1 MKLLFENWRGYLLSE
16 SYILDEDFF
25 EASIQQLFDKLKD
38 FGDNTWIFFDTE
50 TTRFEPVAD
59 AQLTEIAAVA
69 AYPNNWQFEEVEAE
83 KGLFY
88 DKIKLNPET
97 IAGWEASD
105 NPKAKE
111 ALGLTRYG
119 MKGAEYRE
127 KYPKGMPDEVD
138 VIKEFLVYVKNQPN
152 PVLVA
157 QNAEFDINFVETR
170 ANFHR
175 TRILEELRLK
185 ELEREELPTD
195 AIEDEIQHLEDTIS
209 VLGVNLRNYPIFD
222 TMMLIKL
229 WHNSLIKTL
238 ADEGDERAQ
247 TILQALTMTGK
258 FGDYVSASMQPV
270 SKAYEINTDD
280 WHNAL
285 ADVKMMMGMT
295 RAIFTALQE
304 SADVD
309 ISKYQGRTAW
319 GLRKKRQGYH
329 RSDK

>member
-1 MKLLFENWRGYLLSE
+1 MKLLLENWRGYLLTE

-50 TTRFEPVAD
+50 TTGFKPES
-59 AQLTEIAAVA
+59 AQLTEIGAISAS
-69 AYPNNWQFEEVEAE
+69 PDNWQFQEVEAE
-83 KGLFY
+83 VGLFY

-97 IAGWEASD
+97 LAGFEASD
-105 NPKAKE
+105 DPNIKYPLE
-111 ALGLTRYG
+111 LTRYG
-119 MKGAEYRE
+119 MPSDEYRE
-127 KYPKGMPDEVD
+127 KYPKGMPSEED
-138 VIKEFLVYVKNQPN
+138 VLRQFISYLESQKS

-157 QNAEFDINFVETR
+157 QNAEFDVNFIQKR
-170 ANFHR
+170 ADLYN
-175 TRILEELRLK
+175 IPVNV
-185 ELEREELPTD
+185 RE
-195 AIEDEIQHLEDTIS
+195 
-209 VLGVNLRNYPIFD
+209 YPIFD

-238 ADEGDERAQ
+238 AEEGDERAQ
-247 TILQALTMTGK
+247 TVLQALTMTGK
-258 FGDYVSASMQPV
+258 FGEYVTSSMGPV
-270 SKAYEINTDD
+270 SKAYEISTDE

-285 ADVKMMMGMT
+285 ADVKMMMEMT
-295 RAIFTALQE
+295 KVIFMALQE

-319 GLRKKRQGYH
+319 GLRKKKHGYH

>member
-1 MKLLFENWRGYLLSE
+1 MKLLLENWRKYVLKE
-16 SYILDEDFF
+16 AYILDDDFF
-25 EASIQQLFDKLKD
+25 EASIEQLFEKLKD

-50 TTRFEPVAD
+50 TTGFKPET

-69 AYPNNWQFEEVEAE
+69 AFPKNWQFEEVDAE
-83 KGLFY
+83 RGLFY
-88 DKIKLNPET
+88 DKIKLTADT
-97 IAGWEASD
+97 IAGFEASD
-105 NPKAKE
+105 DPKAKFPLE
-111 ALGLTRYG
+111 LTRYG
-119 MKGAEYRE
+119 MPSDEYKE

-138 VIKEFLVYVKNQPN
+138 VIKEFLVYVESQPN

-157 QNAEFDINFVETR
+157 QNAEFDINFIQTR
-170 ANFHR
+170 ADFYG
-175 TRILEELRLK
+175 LRA
-185 ELEREELPTD
+185 P
-195 AIEDEIQHLEDTIS
+195 
-209 VLGVNLRNYPIFD
+209 LRDYPIFD

-258 FGDYVSASMQPV
+258 FGDYVTSSMGPV
-270 SKAYEINTDD
+270 SKAYEISTDE

-285 ADVKMMMGMT
+285 ADVKMMMEMT
-295 RAIFTALQE
+295 KVIFMALQE
-304 SADVD
+304 ASDVD

-319 GLRKKRQGYH
+319 GLRKKKHGYH

>member
-1 MKLLFENWRGYLLSE
+1 MKLLLENWRKYVLKE
-16 SYILDEDFF
+16 AYILDDDFF
-25 EASIQQLFDKLKD
+25 EASIEQLFEKLKD

-50 TTRFEPVAD
+50 TTGFKPET

-69 AYPNNWQFEEVEAE
+69 AYPHNWQFEEVEAE

-97 IAGWEASD
+97 LAGFEASD
-105 NPKAKE
+105 DPKAKYPLE
-111 ALGLTRYG
+111 LTRYG
-119 MKGAEYRE
+119 MPSDEYRE
-127 KYPKGMPDEVD
+127 KYPKGMPNEVD
-138 VIKEFLVYVKNQPN
+138 VIKEFLSYVENQPN

-157 QNAEFDINFVETR
+157 QNAEFDINFVQTR
-170 ANFHR
+170 ADFY
-175 TRILEELRLK
+175 
-185 ELEREELPTD
+185 D
-195 AIEDEIQHLEDTIS
+195 
-209 VLGVNLRNYPIFD
+209 LGANLRSYPIFD

-258 FGDYVSASMQPV
+258 FGDYVTSSMGPV
-270 SKAYEINTDD
+270 SKAYEISTDE

-285 ADVKMMMGMT
+285 ADVKMMMAMT
-295 RAIFTALQE
+295 KVIFMALQE
-304 SADVD
+304 ASDVD

-329 RSDK
+329 RSAK

>member
-1 MKLLFENWRGYLLSE
+1 MKLLLENWRKYVLKE
-16 SYILDEDFF
+16 AYILDDDFF
-25 EASIQQLFDKLKD
+25 EASIEQLFENLKD

-50 TTRFEPVAD
+50 TTGFKPET

-97 IAGWEASD
+97 LAGFEASD
-105 NPKAKE
+105 DPKAKYPLE
-111 ALGLTRYG
+111 LTRYG
-119 MKGAEYRE
+119 MPSDEYRQ
-127 KYPKGMPDEVD
+127 KYPEGMPNEVD
-138 VIKEFLVYVKNQPN
+138 VIKEFLSYIENQPN

-157 QNAEFDINFVETR
+157 QNAEFDINFIQTR
-170 ANFHR
+170 ADFY
-175 TRILEELRLK
+175 
-185 ELEREELPTD
+185 D
-195 AIEDEIQHLEDTIS
+195 
-209 VLGVNLRNYPIFD
+209 LGANLRNYPIFD

-247 TILQALTMTGK
+247 FILQALTMTGK
-258 FGDYVSASMQPV
+258 FGDYVTSSMGPV
-270 SKAYEINTDD
+270 SKAYEISTDE

-285 ADVKMMMGMT
+285 ADVKMMMEMT
-295 RAIFTALQE
+295 KVIFMALQE
-304 SADVD
+304 ASDVD

>member
-1 MKLLFENWRGYLLSE
+1 MKLLLENWRGYLLSE

-50 TTRFEPVAD
+50 TTGFKPES
-59 AQLTEIAAVA
+59 AQLTEIGAISAK
-69 AYPNNWQFEEVEAE
+69 PDNWQFTEVEA
-83 KGLFY
+83 KQGIFY

-97 IAGWEASD
+97 LAGFEASD
-105 NPKAKE
+105 DPNIKYPLE
-111 ALGLTRYG
+111 LTRYG
-119 MKGAEYRE
+119 MPSDEYRE
-127 KYPKGMPDEVD
+127 KYPKGMPSEEDILRQFVSYLES
-138 VIKEFLVYVKNQPN
+138 QPN

-157 QNAEFDINFVETR
+157 QNAEFDVNFIQKR
-170 ANFHR
+170 ADLYNIPVDMR
-175 TRILEELRLK
+175 
-185 ELEREELPTD
+185 
-195 AIEDEIQHLEDTIS
+195 A
-209 VLGVNLRNYPIFD
+209 YPIFD

-238 ADEGDERAQ
+238 ADSGDERAQ
-247 TILQALTMTGK
+247 TILQALTLTGK
-258 FGDYVSASMQPV
+258 FGDYVSASMGPV
-270 SKAYEINTDD
+270 SKAYEISTDD

-295 RAIFTALQE
+295 KAIFMALQE
-304 SADVD
+304 SSDVD

>member
-1 MKLLFENWRGYLLSE
+1 MKLLLENWRKYVLKE
-16 SYILDEDFF
+16 AYILDDDFF
-25 EASIQQLFDKLKD
+25 EASIEQLFENLKD

-50 TTRFEPVAD
+50 TTGFKPET

-97 IAGWEASD
+97 LAGFEASD
-105 NPKAKE
+105 DPKAKYPLE
-111 ALGLTRYG
+111 LTRYG
-119 MKGAEYRE
+119 MPSDEYRQ
-127 KYPKGMPDEVD
+127 KYPEGMPNEVD
-138 VIKEFLVYVKNQPN
+138 VIKEFLSYIENQPN

-157 QNAEFDINFVETR
+157 QNAEFDINFIQTR
-170 ANFHR
+170 ADFY
-175 TRILEELRLK
+175 
-185 ELEREELPTD
+185 D
-195 AIEDEIQHLEDTIS
+195 
-209 VLGVNLRNYPIFD
+209 LGANLRNYPIFD

-247 TILQALTMTGK
+247 FILQALTMTGK
-258 FGDYVSASMQPV
+258 FGDYVTSSMGPV
-270 SKAYEINTDD
+270 SKAYEISTDE

-285 ADVKMMMGMT
+285 ADVKMMMEMT
-295 RAIFTALQE
+295 KVIFMALQE
-304 SADVD
+304 ASDVD
-309 ISKYQGRTAW
+309 ISQYQGRTAW

>member
-1 MKLLFENWRGYLLSE
+1 MLKEA
-16 SYILDEDFF
+16 YILDEDFF

-50 TTRFEPVAD
+50 TTGFKPES
-59 AQLTEIAAVA
+59 AQLTEIGAISAK
-69 AYPNNWQFEEVEAE
+69 PDNWQFTEVEAE
-83 KGLFY
+83 QGMFY

-97 IAGWEASD
+97 LAGFEASD
-105 NPKAKE
+105 DPAVKYPLE
-111 ALGLTRYG
+111 LTRYG
-119 MKGAEYRE
+119 MPSDEYRE
-127 KYPKGMPDEVD
+127 KYPKGMPNEEDILKQFVSYLES
-138 VIKEFLVYVKNQPN
+138 QPN

-157 QNAEFDINFVETR
+157 QNAEFDVNFIQKR
-170 ANFHR
+170 ADLYNIPVDMR
-175 TRILEELRLK
+175 
-185 ELEREELPTD
+185 
-195 AIEDEIQHLEDTIS
+195 A
-209 VLGVNLRNYPIFD
+209 YPIFD

-238 ADEGDERAQ
+238 ADNGDERAQ

-258 FGDYVSASMQPV
+258 FGDYVSASMGPV
-270 SKAYEINTDD
+270 SKAYEISTDD

-295 RAIFTALQE
+295 KAIFMALQA
-304 SADVD
+304 SSDVD

-319 GLRKKRQGYH
+319 GLRKKKQGYH

>member
-1 MKLLFENWRGYLLSE
+1 MKLLLENWRKYVLKE
-16 SYILDEDFF
+16 AYILDDDFF
-25 EASIQQLFDKLKD
+25 EASIEQLFEKLKD

-50 TTRFEPVAD
+50 TTGFKPET

-97 IAGWEASD
+97 LAGFEASD
-105 NPKAKE
+105 DPKAKYPLE
-111 ALGLTRYG
+111 LTRYG
-119 MKGAEYRE
+119 MPSDEYRE
-127 KYPKGMPDEVD
+127 KYPKGMPNEVD
-138 VIKEFLVYVKNQPN
+138 VIKEFLTYVANQPN

-157 QNAEFDINFVETR
+157 QNAEFDINFVQTR
-170 ANFHR
+170 ANFYG
-175 TRILEELRLK
+175 LK
-185 ELEREELPTD
+185 
-195 AIEDEIQHLEDTIS
+195 AH
-209 VLGVNLRNYPIFD
+209 LRNYPIFD

-258 FGDYVSASMQPV
+258 FGDYVTSSMGPV
-270 SKAYEINTDD
+270 SKAYEIRTDE

-285 ADVKMMMGMT
+285 ADVKMMMEMT
-295 RAIFTALQE
+295 KVIFMALQE
-304 SADVD
+304 ASDVD

-319 GLRKKRQGYH
+319 GLRKKKHGYH

>member
-1 MKLLFENWRGYLLSE
+1 MKLLLENWRKYLLKE
-16 SYILDEDFF
+16 AYILDDDFF
-25 EASIQQLFDKLKD
+25 EASIEQLFDKLKD

-50 TTRFEPVAD
+50 TTGFEPET

-88 DKIKLNPET
+88 DKIKLTPET
-97 IAGWEASD
+97 IAGFEASD
-105 NPKAKE
+105 DPKAKFPLE
-111 ALGLTRYG
+111 LTRYG
-119 MKGAEYRE
+119 MPSDEYKE

-138 VIKEFLVYVKNQPN
+138 VIKEFLTYVEGQPN

-157 QNAEFDINFVETR
+157 QNAEFDINFIQTR
-170 ANFHR
+170 ADFYD
-175 TRILEELRLK
+175 LS
-185 ELEREELPTD
+185 P
-195 AIEDEIQHLEDTIS
+195 
-209 VLGVNLRNYPIFD
+209 NLRSYPIFD

-238 ADEGDERAQ
+238 ADAGDERAQ

-258 FGDYVSASMQPV
+258 FGDYMTSSMGPV
-270 SKAYEINTDD
+270 SKAYEISTDE

-285 ADVKMMMGMT
+285 ADVKMMMEMT
-295 RAIFTALQE
+295 KVIFMALQE
-304 SADVD
+304 ASDVD

-319 GLRKKRQGYH
+319 GLRKKQQGYH

>member
-1 MKLLFENWRGYLLSE
+1 MKLLIENWRKYLLKE
-16 SYILDEDFF
+16 GYILDADFF
-25 EASIQQLFDKLKD
+25 DTSIEQLFDKLKD

-50 TTRFEPVAD
+50 TTGFNPNS

-97 IAGWEASD
+97 LAGFEASD
-105 NPKAKE
+105 DPKAKFPLE
-111 ALGLTRYG
+111 LTRYG
-119 MKGAEYRE
+119 MPSDEYKE
-127 KYPKGMPDEVD
+127 KYPKGMPKEVD
-138 VIKEFLVYVKNQPN
+138 VIKEFLAYVESQPN

-157 QNAEFDINFVETR
+157 QNAEFDINFVQTR
-170 ANFHR
+170 ADFYD
-175 TRILEELRLK
+175 LEARLR
-185 ELEREELPTD
+185 D
-195 AIEDEIQHLEDTIS
+195 
-209 VLGVNLRNYPIFD
+209 YPIFD

-258 FGDYVSASMQPV
+258 FGDYVAASMGPV
-270 SKAYEINTDD
+270 AKAYEISTDE

-285 ADVKMMMGMT
+285 ADVKMMMEMT
-295 RAIFTALQE
+295 KAIFMALQE
-304 SADVD
+304 SADID

>member
-1 MKLLFENWRGYLLSE
+1 MKPIFENWRRYVLKE
-16 SYILDEDFF
+16 AYILDDDFF

-50 TTRFEPVAD
+50 TTGFKPES
-59 AQLTEIAAVA
+59 AQLTEIGAISAK
-69 AYPNNWQFEEVEAE
+69 PDNWQFTEVEAE
-83 KGLFY
+83 QGMFY

-97 IAGWEASD
+97 LAGFEASD
-105 NPKAKE
+105 DPAVKYPLE
-111 ALGLTRYG
+111 LTRYG
-119 MKGAEYRE
+119 MPSDEYRE
-127 KYPKGMPDEVD
+127 KYPKGMPNEEDILKQFVSYLES
-138 VIKEFLVYVKNQPN
+138 QPN

-157 QNAEFDINFVETR
+157 QNAEFDVNFIQKR
-170 ANFHR
+170 ADLYN
-175 TRILEELRLK
+175 I
-185 ELEREELPTD
+185 P
-195 AIEDEIQHLEDTIS
+195 
-209 VLGVNLRNYPIFD
+209 VNMRAYPIFD

-238 ADEGDERAQ
+238 ADSGDERAQ

-258 FGDYVSASMQPV
+258 FGDYVSASMGPV
-270 SKAYEINTDD
+270 SKAYEISTDD

-295 RAIFTALQE
+295 KAIFMALQA
-304 SADVD
+304 SSDVD

-319 GLRKKRQGYH
+319 GLRKKRGYH

>member
-1 MKLLFENWRGYLLSE
+1 MKLLLENWRKYLLKE
-16 SYILDEDFF
+16 AYILDDDFF
-25 EASIQQLFDKLKD
+25 ESSIEQLFEKLKD

-50 TTRFEPVAD
+50 TTGFKPET

-97 IAGWEASD
+97 VAGFEASD
-105 NPKAKE
+105 DPKAKFPLE
-111 ALGLTRYG
+111 LTRYG
-119 MKGAEYRE
+119 MPSDEYKE
-127 KYPKGMPDEVD
+127 KYPKGMPNEVD
-138 VIKEFLVYVKNQPN
+138 VIKEFLVYVESQPN

-157 QNAEFDINFVETR
+157 QNAEFDINFIQTR
-170 ANFHR
+170 AEFY
-175 TRILEELRLK
+175 
-185 ELEREELPTD
+185 D
-195 AIEDEIQHLEDTIS
+195 
-209 VLGVNLRNYPIFD
+209 LGANLRNYSIFD

-247 TILQALTMTGK
+247 TILQSLTMTGK
-258 FGDYVSASMQPV
+258 FGDYVTSSMGPV
-270 SKAYEINTDD
+270 SKAYEISTDE

-285 ADVKMMMGMT
+285 ADVKMMMEMT
-295 RAIFTALQE
+295 KVIFVALQE
-304 SADVD
+304 ASDVD

-319 GLRKKRQGYH
+319 GLRKKKRGYH

>member
-1 MKLLFENWRGYLLSE
+1 MKLLLENWRKYLLKE
-16 SYILDEDFF
+16 AYILDDDFF
-25 EASIQQLFDKLKD
+25 EASIEQLFEKLKD

-50 TTRFEPVAD
+50 TTGFKPET

-97 IAGWEASD
+97 VAGFEASD
-105 NPKAKE
+105 DPKAKFPLE
-111 ALGLTRYG
+111 LTRYG
-119 MKGAEYRE
+119 MPSDEYKE
-127 KYPKGMPDEVD
+127 KYPKGMPNEVD
-138 VIKEFLVYVKNQPN
+138 VIKEFLTYVESQPN

-157 QNAEFDINFVETR
+157 QNAEFDINFIQTR
-170 ANFHR
+170 ANFYD
-175 TRILEELRLK
+175 LE
-185 ELEREELPTD
+185 
-195 AIEDEIQHLEDTIS
+195 
-209 VLGVNLRNYPIFD
+209 VNLRNYPIFD

-238 ADEGDERAQ
+238 TEEGDERAQ

-258 FGDYVSASMQPV
+258 FGDYVTSSMGPV
-270 SKAYEINTDD
+270 SKAYEISTDE

-285 ADVKMMMGMT
+285 ADVKMMMEMT
-295 RAIFTALQE
+295 KMIFMALQE
-304 SADVD
+304 ASDVD
-309 ISKYQGRTAW
+309 ISKYQGRAAW

>member
-1 MKLLFENWRGYLLSE
+1 MKLLLENWRQYVLKE
-16 SYILDEDFF
+16 AYILDDDFF

-50 TTRFEPVAD
+50 TTGFKPES
-59 AQLTEIAAVA
+59 AQLTEIGAISAH
-69 AYPNNWQFEEVEAE
+69 PDNWQFTEVEAE
-83 KGLFY
+83 QGMFY

-97 IAGWEASD
+97 LAGFEASD
-105 NPKAKE
+105 DPDVKYPLE
-111 ALGLTRYG
+111 LTRYG
-119 MKGAEYRE
+119 MPSDEYRE
-127 KYPKGMPDEVD
+127 KYPKGMPNEEDILKQFVSYLES
-138 VIKEFLVYVKNQPN
+138 QPN

-157 QNAEFDINFVETR
+157 QNAEFDVNFIQKR
-170 ANFHR
+170 ADLYNIPVDMR
-175 TRILEELRLK
+175 
-185 ELEREELPTD
+185 
-195 AIEDEIQHLEDTIS
+195 A
-209 VLGVNLRNYPIFD
+209 YPIFD

-238 ADEGDERAQ
+238 ADNGDERAQ

-258 FGDYVSASMQPV
+258 FGDYVSASMGPV
-270 SKAYEINTDD
+270 SKAYEISTDD

-295 RAIFTALQE
+295 KAIFMALQA
-304 SADVD
+304 SSDVD

-319 GLRKKRQGYH
+319 GLRKKRGYH

>member
-1 MKLLFENWRGYLLSE
+1 MKLLLENWRGYLLSE
-16 SYILDEDFF
+16 SYILDDDFF

-50 TTRFEPVAD
+50 TTGFKPES
-59 AQLTEIAAVA
+59 AQLTEIGAISAK
-69 AYPNNWQFEEVEAE
+69 PDNWQFTEVEAE
-83 KGLFY
+83 QGIFY

-97 IAGWEASD
+97 LAGFETSD
-105 NPKAKE
+105 DPNIKYPLE
-111 ALGLTRYG
+111 LTRYG
-119 MKGAEYRE
+119 MPSDEYRE
-127 KYPKGMPDEVD
+127 KYPKGMPNEEDILKQFVSYLES
-138 VIKEFLVYVKNQPN
+138 QPN

-157 QNAEFDINFVETR
+157 QNAEFDVNFIQKR
-170 ANFHR
+170 ADLYNIPVDMR
-175 TRILEELRLK
+175 
-185 ELEREELPTD
+185 
-195 AIEDEIQHLEDTIS
+195 A
-209 VLGVNLRNYPIFD
+209 YPIFD

-238 ADEGDERAQ
+238 ADSGDERAQ
-247 TILQALTMTGK
+247 TILQALTLTGK
-258 FGDYVSASMQPV
+258 FGDYVSASMGPV
-270 SKAYEINTDD
+270 SKAYEISTDD

-295 RAIFTALQE
+295 KAIFMALQE
-304 SADVD
+304 SSDVD

>member
-1 MKLLFENWRGYLLSE
+1 MKLLLENWRGYLLSE

-50 TTRFEPVAD
+50 TTGFKPES
-59 AQLTEIAAVA
+59 AQLTEIGAISAK
-69 AYPNNWQFEEVEAE
+69 PDNWQFTEVEA
-83 KGLFY
+83 KQGIFY

-97 IAGWEASD
+97 LAGFEASD
-105 NPKAKE
+105 DPNIKYPLE
-111 ALGLTRYG
+111 LTRYG
-119 MKGAEYRE
+119 MPSDEYRE
-127 KYPKGMPDEVD
+127 KYPKGMPSEEDILKQFISYLES
-138 VIKEFLVYVKNQPN
+138 QPN

-157 QNAEFDINFVETR
+157 QNAEFDVNFIQKR
-170 ANFHR
+170 ADLYN
-175 TRILEELRLK
+175 IPVNM
-185 ELEREELPTD
+185 RE
-195 AIEDEIQHLEDTIS
+195 
-209 VLGVNLRNYPIFD
+209 YPIFD

-238 ADEGDERAQ
+238 ADSGDERAQ
-247 TILQALTMTGK
+247 TILQALTLTGK
-258 FGDYVSASMQPV
+258 FGDYVSASMGPV
-270 SKAYEINTDD
+270 SKAYEISTDD

-295 RAIFTALQE
+295 KAIFMALQA
-304 SADVD
+304 SSDVD

-319 GLRKKRQGYH
+319 GLRKKRGYH